1 MEEVSIWSIGSDKN
15 IRNEIY
21 RIIQKWKKYD
31 LKLDNDERE
40 LNKYVAVYEILD
52 AINEYKSVDDD
63 IKFDTIKDM

>member
-1 MEEVSIWSIGSDKN
+1 MKFIEL
-15 IRNEIY
+15 
-21 RIIQKWKKYD
+21 IQKWKKYD

-63 IKFDTIKDM
+63 I

>member
-1 MEEVSIWSIGSDKN
+1 MEV
-15 IRNEIY
+15 IRIFEIEIY